1 MGGERWEAGR
11 NGFCLA
17 HAMLLKHGMKYVVLL
32 LGVVAVY
39 WFLIRSAPVAPVVQA
54 VTASEVAPLTSGPR
68 APAAPAPAG
77 SNALKRPIDRTH
89 AVLDQVKQRN
99 GNGEF

>member
-1 MGGERWEAGR
+1 
-11 NGFCLA
+11 
-17 HAMLLKHGMKYVVLL
+17 MKYVLLL
-32 LGVVAVY
+32 LGLATIY

-54 VTASEVAPLTSGPR
+54 VTASEVAPLTTGPR
-68 APAAPAPAG
+68 ATVAPA
-77 SNALKRPIDRTH
+77 SSALKRPIDRTN